1 MIDERS
7 TNHPGSVTEGVEAE
21 NGEKDRALV
30 IEDVVD
36 REAVAMTIT
45 DGADQVEKI
54 VDTADQA
61 AVEVTVVTPVMMKGE
76 EVGKIKSK

>member
-30 IEDVVD
+30 IEDGVDLD
-36 REAVAMTIT
+36 REAVVLKIT
-45 DGADQVEKI
+45 DGAGDN
-54 VDTADQA
+54 
-61 AVEVTVVTPVMMKGE
+61 
-76 EVGKIKSK
+76 

>member
-1 MIDERS
+1 MIDEGS

-36 REAVAMTIT
+36 HEAVAMKIT
-45 DGADQVEKI
+45 DGAGD
-54 VDTADQA
+54 
-61 AVEVTVVTPVMMKGE
+61 
-76 EVGKIKSK
+76 SW

>member
-1 MIDERS
+1 MFKRVFFFFQPSNSKS
-7 TNHPGSVTEGVEAE
+7 TFFS
-21 NGEKDRALV
+21 
-30 IEDVVD
+30 
-36 REAVAMTIT
+36 
-45 DGADQVEKI
+45 QI

>member
-30 IEDVVD
+30 IEDVS
-36 REAVAMTIT
+36 EAVAMKIT
-45 DGADQVEKI
+45 DGAGD
-54 VDTADQA
+54 
-61 AVEVTVVTPVMMKGE
+61 
-76 EVGKIKSK
+76 SW